1 MKYGSTAGNLYKPE
15 SDSVAVGNK
24 NPNDINKSTKDNSLQ
39 GPPDMNNE
47 NDSIQMQNLNDSDT
61 SSNTLKFNENM
72 SPNIKGSFGR
82 SSSGANLVWN
92 GDDISNYS
100 AIFDNAIFK
109 TTTSDD
115 NDNKNFKNTNLAI
128 SPNNKS
134 SSNNVINKL
143 TLLSIALLSLSIPF
157 VLFFKKRKFASK

>member
-1 MKYGSTAGNLYKPE
+1 
-15 SDSVAVGNK
+15 
-24 NPNDINKSTKDNSLQ
+24 
-39 GPPDMNNE
+39 
-47 NDSIQMQNLNDSDT
+47 MQNLNDSDT